1 MVEGL
6 YKKWWCLRDL
16 YEQPPEVCSLPMS
29 TKKKK
34 KTIRIFAIKN
44 KGKKKS
50 TLLIHIRFLPK
61 KTYSKVPES
70 MQKIVFTSKLY
81 FFATPLIKLKL
92 SQQIAN
98 HVDELL

>member
-16 YEQPPEVCSLPMS
+16 YEQPPEVLFAYVN
-29 TKKKK
+29 KKKK
-34 KTIRIFAIKN
+34 KPLEFLLLKTRK
-44 KGKKKS
+44 KKKS

-81 FFATPLIKLKL
+81 FFATPLIKQKL

-98 HVDELL
+98 HVDEL